1 MQRFNKIEK
10 YIALI
15 LLDGQ
20 TEEKNLIAK
29 IKSKY
34 GVEVSSE
41 ALNVA
46 VSNLETPKLIQR
58 EGGKLKLNDLIK
70 NEIFRWKEIEDK
82 DSFRLKIQAI
92 IEIQAIEEEFLRKEL
107 NRVSNAVQK
116 EVGFTVYSIST
127 AKIIKQDEAY
137 SSFIDLTL
145 SVKDF
150 RALTKFIIFYAPA
163 TLEILKPSKIT
174 FDAFELQEGLLDLS
188 EFYQKVAQET
198 LKLMNRKELED
209 FYHRQYKKKEQ

>member
-20 TEEKNLIAK
+20 TEEKNLITK

-41 ALNVA
+41 ELNA
-46 VSNLETPKLIQR
+46 SVSNLETPKLIQR

-70 NEIFRWKEIEDK
+70 DEIFRWKEIEDK

-116 EVGFTVYSIST
+116 EKGFTVYSVST

-137 SSFIDLTL
+137 SSFIDVTL

>member
-137 SSFIDLTL
+137 SSFIDVTL

>member
-116 EVGFTVYSIST
+116 EAGFTVYSIST
-127 AKIIKQDEAY
+127 AKIIKQDEVY
-137 SSFIDLTL
+137 SSFIDVTL

>member
-137 SSFIDLTL
+137 SSFIDVTL

-163 TLEILKPSKIT
+163 TLEILKPSK
-174 FDAFELQEGLLDLS
+174 LLLTHSNYRKDCLIYLN
-188 EFYQKVAQET
+188 FIKKW
-198 LKLMNRKELED
+198 LKKL
-209 FYHRQYKKKEQ
+209 